1 MTTSLAPASVAS
13 TSTKPRIRALKLK
26 DGHFPRRQAIDATYG
41 SWDYDDFLKPANRK
55 WRDAWISF
63 DCLLADLERDIVWCG
78 IATFTSDVLWAYE
91 RSTGK
96 FRSMGYA
103 KVGNKFDA
111 KFHRSLLH
119 DNEGQ
124 VLAATALYHDPDRFL
139 EAPGGALVSFD
150 PQREKLRVIDRPL
163 PHLYI
168 QSIEIDRERNVLY
181 GQTAYPEYFFSYDL
195 ATGKCTTLGTI
206 SGGQGLSQ
214 AETLVVDP
222 HGTVWGCYGVC
233 RAWANAVGSV
243 GARLW
248 SYHPDDKAPVYH
260 RHGLP
265 SLDGKGFA
273 KPDGVHLG
281 PDGAVYMGSAE
292 GALYRINSKN
302 AKVEFIGKPAPG
314 ARLTGMVNGH
324 DGKLYGSCGRLGAAN
339 LFSLEPGSGKLT
351 NLGPIFDPALE
362 EQMYQCHNMCITP
375 DGTIYGGE
383 NDVPWRSSYLW
394 EIAGVCPS
402 REAVAATQSN
412 GKAVKTT
419 KSAKGAKR

>member
-1 MTTSLAPASVAS
+1 MTTASAR
-13 TSTKPRIRALKLK
+13 PRIRALKLK
-26 DGHFPRRQAIDATYG
+26 DGHFDRRQAIDATYG
-41 SWDYDDFLKPANRK
+41 AWDYDEFLKPANRK
-55 WRDAWISF
+55 WRDDWISF

-78 IATFTSDVLWAYE
+78 IATFTSDVLWAYD
-91 RSTGK
+91 RKTGK

-103 KVGNKFDA
+103 KVGDKFDA

-119 DNEGQ
+119 DNTGEIW
-124 VLAATALYHDPDRFL
+124 AATALYHDPENYL
-139 EAPGGALVSFD
+139 EAPGGALVRFN
-150 PQREKLRVIDRPL
+150 PRTEKFQIVDRPL
-163 PHLYI
+163 PHVYI
-168 QSIEIDRERNVLY
+168 QSIEIDRERNLLY
-181 GQTAYPEYFFSYDL
+181 GQTVYPEYFFKYSID
-195 ATGKCTTLGTI
+195 TGEFTNLGVI

-260 RHGLP
+260 KHGLP
-265 SLDGKGFA
+265 SLDGKGFV

-292 GALYRINSKN
+292 GGLYRINSKN

-324 DGKLYGSCGRLGAAN
+324 NGLLYGSCGRLGAAN
-339 LFSLEPGSGKLT
+339 LFSFDPGSGALT
-351 NLGPIFDPALE
+351 NLGPIFDPQLG
-362 EQMYQCHNMCITP
+362 EQMYQVHNMCLMP
-375 DGTIYGGE
+375 DGTIYAGE
-383 NDVPWRSSYLW
+383 NDVPYRSSYLW
-394 EIAGVCPS
+394 EIAGVCPTRGAGAS
-402 REAVAATQSN
+402 SSKSKAGSTKRG
-412 GKAVKTT
+412 GK
-419 KSAKGAKR
+419 R